1 MIKLNKLFFV
11 FILSITTVFAQDIKN
26 TQVRVVE
33 DFKPKIPEASRLN
46 ENATFSDTI
55 KKDRTQ
61 NYEVID
67 VELQSDFKTKPLKAA
82 IVKADKLSKLY
93 RTKLGLGFG
102 NVWSTKGSVMHNST
116 RSKTLSYGIIAN
128 HFANKYKVP
137 TSDALHYSKNSR
149 NTMHLYGKK
158 IKTFHIFTASLDY
171 DRRTAVYYSP
181 SGASTEEKFSRNR
194 FTYAK
199 LSVSAISNELTSDH
213 LKHNTSF
220 FISDF
225 NERSENQIH
234 LSTNLSK
241 IISGY
246 PINLEIEL
254 SNYLNY
260 NNFN

>member
-1 MIKLNKLFFV
+1 
-11 FILSITTVFAQDIKN
+11 
-26 TQVRVVE
+26 
-33 DFKPKIPEASRLN
+33 
-46 ENATFSDTI
+46 
-55 KKDRTQ
+55 
-61 NYEVID
+61 
-67 VELQSDFKTKPLKAA
+67 
-82 IVKADKLSKLY
+82 
-93 RTKLGLGFG
+93 
-102 NVWSTKGSVMHNST
+102 
-116 RSKTLSYGIIAN
+116 
-128 HFANKYKVP
+128 
-137 TSDALHYSKNSR
+137 
-149 NTMHLYGKK
+149 MHLYGKK

-171 DRRTAVYYSP
+171 DRRTVVYYSP

-199 LSVSAISNELTSDH
+199 LSVSAISNELTSAH

-260 NNFN
+260 NNPDLSFASTSVQSFHFYPSTSITKYGIDFDLGLELHYLSDDMPFEVFPQIRASKELVKGVLLVYGGLRHSEQRNTLKSEEV